1 MMVQTRAFPMIST
14 MASIVIAVVKAT
26 PNAMIDEFLFRNLN
40 KKKDN

>member
-14 MASIVIAVVKAT
+14 MASMVIAVVMAT
-26 PNAMIDEFLFRNLN
+26 PNAMIDEFLFPDQN